1 MTTPAILPDSCFCAS
16 AGAVPF
22 ETARSVAIALAR
34 PPDQSEMVP
43 LADAVGR
50 ILAAAV
56 EAPRALPP
64 FDQAAMDGYAI
75 SLAGRGGVPLV
86 LPAVGR
92 TSAGDP
98 PGVLAPGAAHR
109 IMTGAALPKGA
120 DTVVMQEQTTRR
132 GDLVQFA
139 FDMALGA
146 NIRRAGEDV
155 RQGSC
160 VLRPGC
166 VIGWPEIAL
175 LAAIGI
181 DRVPVGRRVRI
192 AVVTT
197 GSELCKTG
205 GSLASGAIFDSN
217 GPLLAAL
224 LREPNTDVVL
234 STVRDDT
241 AAIARV
247 LEDSA
252 KSADLIVTTAG
263 MSVGEEDHVRN
274 AMLRAGGQLEIVKV
288 AMKPGKP
295 LAIGKIG
302 EACFVGLPGNPQA
315 AAFGALAFVRPIV
328 VTLLG
333 QVPTARV
340 TAELAFTC
348 SRKPDR
354 TELVPVRLNVER
366 GRLTASRSGLDGS
379 HRMMPMVSAD
389 AIAVVPGASM
399 PAEPGMLV
407 EVLPFSRERLG
418 EIDR

>member
-1 MTTPAILPDSCFCAS
+1 MIMPATLPDSCFCS
-16 AGAVPF
+16 DTGAMPF
-22 ETARSVAIALAR
+22 EKARSAVMALGWPLGR
-34 PPDQSEMVP
+34 PDMVP

-50 ILAAAV
+50 VLAAAI
-56 EAPRALPP
+56 EAPCAIPP

-75 SLAGRGGVPLV
+75 SVTGRRGVPLV
-86 LPAVGR
+86 LPVAGR
-92 TSAGDP
+92 TRAGDP
-98 PGVLAPGAAHR
+98 QGVLAPGAAHR

-139 FDMALGA
+139 FDAAPGA
-146 NIRRAGEDV
+146 HIRRAGEDV
-155 RQGSC
+155 RQGAS

-166 VIGWPEIAL
+166 MIGWPEIAL

-181 DRVPVGRRVRI
+181 DRVPVARRVRI

-197 GSELCKTG
+197 GSELCKAG
-205 GSLASGAIFDSN
+205 EPLADGAIYDSN

-234 STVRDDT
+234 STVHDDT
-241 AAIARV
+241 TAIARV

-252 KSADLIVTTAG
+252 RSADLIVTTAG

-274 AMLRAGGQLEIVKV
+274 AISRAGGQLEIVKV

-295 LAIGKIG
+295 LAIGKVG

-315 AAFGALAFVRPIV
+315 AAFGALAFARPVIG
-328 VTLLG
+328 TLLG
-333 QVPTARV
+333 RTPARSI
-340 TAELAFTC
+340 TAELAFMC
-348 SRKPDR
+348 SRKADR
-354 TELVPVRLNVER
+354 TELVPVRLTVEQ
-366 GRLTASRSGLDGS
+366 GRLTASRSGPDGS

-389 AIAVVPGASM
+389 AIAIMPGAST
-399 PAEPGMLV
+399 PAEPGMPV
-407 EVLPFSRERLG
+407 EVLPFSHG
-418 EIDR
+418 CFGG

>member
-1 MTTPAILPDSCFCAS
+1 MTMPAILPDSCFCPG

-22 ETARSVAIALAR
+22 ETARSAGIALAR
-34 PPDQSEMVP
+34 PLDQPEMVA

-50 ILAAAV
+50 LLAAAI
-56 EAPRALPP
+56 EAPRAIPP

-75 SLAGRGGVPLV
+75 SLTGRRGVPLV
-86 LPAVGR
+86 LPVIGR
-92 TSAGDP
+92 TMAGDP
-98 PGVLAPGAAHR
+98 PGALAPGAAHR
-109 IMTGAALPKGA
+109 IMTGAALPQGA

-132 GDLVQFA
+132 GDLVQLA
-139 FDMALGA
+139 FDAAPGA
-146 NIRRAGEDV
+146 HIRRTGEDV
-155 RQGSC
+155 RQGAC
-160 VLRPGC
+160 VLRPGRM
-166 VIGWPEIAL
+166 IGWPEIAL

-181 DRVPVGRRVRI
+181 DRVPVARRVRI

-197 GSELCKTG
+197 GSELRKTG
-205 GSLASGAIFDSN
+205 GSLASGAIYDAN

-224 LREPNTDVVL
+224 LREPNTDVTL
-234 STVRDDT
+234 STVHDDI

-252 KSADLIVTTAG
+252 RSADLVITAAG

-274 AMLRAGGQLEIVKV
+274 AVMRSGGQLEIVGV

-315 AAFGALAFVRPIV
+315 AAFGALAFARPIIA
-328 VTLLG
+328 TLLG
-333 QVPTARV
+333 LVPPRGI

-354 TELVPVRLNVER
+354 TELVPVRLDIEQ
-366 GRLTASRSGLDGS
+366 GRLTASRSGPDGS

-389 AIAVVPGASM
+389 AVVIVPGAST
-399 PAEPGMLV
+399 PAEPGMSV
-407 EVLPFSRERLG
+407 EVLPFSLG
-418 EIDR
+418 RFGR

>member
-1 MTTPAILPDSCFCAS
+1 MPATLPDSCCRSS

-22 ETARSVAIALAR
+22 ETARSAAMALAR
-34 PPDQSEMVP
+34 PLGRPDMVP

-50 ILAAAV
+50 VLAAAI
-56 EAPRALPP
+56 EAPCAIPP

-75 SLAGRGGVPLV
+75 SLTGRRGVPLV
-86 LPAVGR
+86 LPVAGR
-92 TSAGDP
+92 TNAGDP
-98 PGVLAPGAAHR
+98 PGTLAPGTAHR

-120 DTVVMQEQTTRR
+120 DTVVIQEQTTRR

-139 FDMALGA
+139 FDVAPGA
-146 NIRRAGEDV
+146 HIRRAGEDV
-155 RQGSC
+155 TQGTC

-181 DRVPVGRRVRI
+181 DRIQVARRVRI

-197 GSELCKTG
+197 GSELCTAG
-205 GSLASGAIFDSN
+205 GSLASGAIYDSN

-224 LREPNTDVVL
+224 LKEPNTDIVL

-252 KSADLIVTTAG
+252 RSADLVITTAG

-274 AMLRAGGQLEIVKV
+274 AIPRAGGQLEIVKV

-315 AAFGALAFVRPIV
+315 AAFGALAFARPIIR
-328 VTLLG
+328 TLLG
-333 QVPTARV
+333 QAPARRI

-354 TELVPVRLNVER
+354 TELVPVRLDVEQ
-366 GRLTASRSGLDGS
+366 GRLTASRSGPDGS
-379 HRMMPMVSAD
+379 HRMMPMASSD
-389 AIAVVPGASM
+389 AIAIVSGASA
-399 PAEPGMLV
+399 PAEPGMPI
-407 EVLPFSRERLG
+407 EVLPFSHGRFGR
-418 EIDR
+418 

>member
-1 MTTPAILPDSCFCAS
+1 MTAPAILPDSCFCAG

-34 PPDQSEMVP
+34 PLDQSEMVP

-50 ILAAAV
+50 ILAASI
-56 EAPRALPP
+56 EAPRAIPP

-75 SLAGRGGVPLV
+75 SLAGRRGVPLV
-86 LPAVGR
+86 LPAISR

-98 PGVLAPGAAHR
+98 PGVLAPRAAHR
-109 IMTGAALPKGA
+109 IMTGAALPEGA
-120 DTVVMQEQTTRR
+120 DTVIMQEQTTRR
-132 GDLVQFA
+132 GDLVRFA
-139 FDMALGA
+139 FDVAPGA

-155 RQGSC
+155 RQGAC
-160 VLRPGC
+160 ILRPGC
-166 VIGWPEIAL
+166 MIGWPEIAL

-181 DRVPVGRRVRI
+181 DHVPVARRVRI

-197 GSELCKTG
+197 GSELRKTG
-205 GSLASGAIFDSN
+205 GSLAPGAIFDSN

-224 LREPNTDVVL
+224 LREPSTDIAL
-234 STVRDDT
+234 STARDDS

-247 LEDSA
+247 LEDST
-252 KSADLIVTTAG
+252 KSADLIITTAG
-263 MSVGEEDHVRN
+263 MSVGEEDHMRN
-274 AMLRAGGQLEIVKV
+274 AIGRARGRLEIVKV

-328 VTLLG
+328 ATLLG
-333 QVPTARV
+333 QVPARRI

-354 TELVPVRLNVER
+354 TELVPVRLNVEQ
-366 GRLTASRSGLDGS
+366 GRLTASRSGPEGS

-389 AIAVVPGASM
+389 AIAIVPGAST
-399 PAEPGMLV
+399 PIEPGMSV
-407 EVLPFSRERLG
+407 EVLPFSHGMFGR
-418 EIDR
+418 

>member
-1 MTTPAILPDSCFCAS
+1 MTAPEIVPDSCFCAG

-34 PPDQSEMVP
+34 PLDQPEMVR

-50 ILAAAV
+50 VLAAAIV
-56 EAPRALPP
+56 APRAIPP

-75 SLAGRGGVPLV
+75 SLTGRKGVPLV
-86 LPAVGR
+86 LQAVGR

-109 IMTGAALPKGA
+109 IMTGAALPEGA

-132 GDLVQFA
+132 GDLVRFA
-139 FDMALGA
+139 FDMTPGA

-155 RQGSC
+155 SQGAC
-160 VLRPGC
+160 VLQPSC

-175 LAAIGI
+175 LAAIGV

-197 GSELCKTG
+197 GSELCTAG
-205 GSLASGAIFDSN
+205 GPLSSGAIFDSN

-224 LREPNTDVVL
+224 LKGPNTDIML
-234 STVRDDT
+234 STVRDDS
-241 AAIARV
+241 AAVARV
-247 LEDSA
+247 LEDRA
-252 KSADLIVTTAG
+252 RSADLIITTAG
-263 MSVGEEDHVRN
+263 MSVGEEDYVRN
-274 AMLRAGGQLEIVKV
+274 AMLRAGGQLELVQV

-315 AAFGALAFVRPIV
+315 TAFGALAFARPIIGS
-328 VTLLG
+328 LLG
-333 QVPTARV
+333 QAPARRI
-340 TAELAFTC
+340 TAELAFPC

-354 TELVPVRLNVER
+354 TELVPVRLDVEQ
-366 GRLTASRSGLDGS
+366 GQLTASRGGPDGS
-379 HRMMPMVSAD
+379 HRMMPMVSAN
-389 AIAVVPGASM
+389 AIAIVPGAST
-399 PAEPGMLV
+399 PAEPGMPV
-407 EVLPFSRERLG
+407 EVLPFSHGCFGR
-418 EIDR
+418 

>member
-1 MTTPAILPDSCFCAS
+1 MTAPATMPDSCFCAC

-22 ETARSVAIALAR
+22 ETARSVAIAFAR
-34 PPDQSEMVP
+34 PLDRPEMVP
-43 LADAVGR
+43 LAHAVGR
-50 ILAAAV
+50 VLAAAI
-56 EAPRALPP
+56 EAPRAIPP

-75 SLAGRGGVPLV
+75 SLTGRKGVPLV

-109 IMTGAALPKGA
+109 IMTGAALPAGA

-139 FDMALGA
+139 FDMTPGA

-155 RQGSC
+155 RQGAC
-160 VLRPGC
+160 VLHPGC

-175 LAAIGI
+175 LAAIGV

-224 LREPNTDVVL
+224 LKEPNTDIML
-234 STVRDDT
+234 STARDDS

-247 LEDSA
+247 LEDGAS
-252 KSADLIVTTAG
+252 SADLIITTAG

-274 AMLRAGGQLEIVKV
+274 ALLRAGGQLEIVPV

-315 AAFGALAFVRPIV
+315 AAFGALAFARPVIG
-328 VTLLG
+328 TLLG
-333 QVPTARV
+333 RTPARRITAQL
-340 TAELAFTC
+340 TFMC
-348 SRKPDR
+348 SRKADR
-354 TELVPVRLNVER
+354 TELVPVRLDVEQ
-366 GRLTASRSGLDGS
+366 GRLTASRSGPDGS

-389 AIAVVPGASM
+389 AIAIVPGAST
-399 PAEPGMLV
+399 PTEPGMPV
-407 EVLPFSRERLG
+407 EVLPFGHGCFGR
-418 EIDR
+418 

>member
-1 MTTPAILPDSCFCAS
+1 MTAPAILPDSCFCAG

-34 PPDQSEMVP
+34 PLDQSEMVP

-50 ILAAAV
+50 ILAASI
-56 EAPRALPP
+56 EAPRAIPP

-75 SLAGRGGVPLV
+75 SLAGRRGVPLV
-86 LPAVGR
+86 LPAIGR
-92 TSAGDP
+92 TTAGDP

-109 IMTGAALPKGA
+109 IMTGAALPEGA

-132 GDLVQFA
+132 GDLVRFA
-139 FDMALGA
+139 FDVAPGA

-155 RQGSC
+155 RQGAC
-160 VLRPGC
+160 ILRPGC
-166 VIGWPEIAL
+166 MIGWPEIAL

-181 DRVPVGRRVRI
+181 DHVPVARRVRI

-197 GSELCKTG
+197 GSELRKSG
-205 GSLASGAIFDSN
+205 GSLAPGAIFDSN

-224 LREPNTDVVL
+224 LREPSTDIAL
-234 STVRDDT
+234 STTRDDS

-247 LEDSA
+247 LEDST
-252 KSADLIVTTAG
+252 KSADLIITTAG

-274 AMLRAGGQLEIVKV
+274 AIGRAGGRLEIVKV
-288 AMKPGKP
+288 AMRPGKP
-295 LAIGKIG
+295 LAIGKMG

-328 VTLLG
+328 ATLLG
-333 QVPTARV
+333 QVPARRI

-354 TELVPVRLNVER
+354 TELVPVRLNVEQ
-366 GRLTASRSGLDGS
+366 GRLTASRSGPEGS
-379 HRMMPMVSAD
+379 HRMMPMMSAD
-389 AIAVVPGASM
+389 AIAIVPGA
-399 PAEPGMLV
+399 PTPIEPGMSV
-407 EVLPFSRERLG
+407 EVLPFSHGMFGR
-418 EIDR
+418 